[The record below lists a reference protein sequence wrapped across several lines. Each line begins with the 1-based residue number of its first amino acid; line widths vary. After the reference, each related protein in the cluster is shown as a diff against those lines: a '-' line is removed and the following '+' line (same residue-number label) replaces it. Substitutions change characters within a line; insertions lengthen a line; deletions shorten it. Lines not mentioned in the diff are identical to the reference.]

1 MTRVVKS
8 EEEKD
13 AAALAAKNSLAAF
26 HKSTELEQFYRFIH
40 ENGLRK
46 EAFSALEYV
55 AHRIALPEKKKKW
68 SKRAKK
74 S

>member
-1 MTRVVKS
+1 MTRVAKS
-8 EEEKD
+8 EGKD
-13 AAALAAKNSLAAF
+13 TAEVAKNSLSAF
-26 HKSTELEQFYRFIH
+26 HKSAELEQFYRFIH

-55 AHRIALPEKKKKW
+55 KGRIVVSEKKKKW
-68 SKRAKK
+68 GKRAKK